1 MQFTSICV
9 VLDLQEEQKTK
20 VKGTEAWTSV
30 KSESAIADINALFK
44 KVATATYPHL
54 EPQSC
59 PASRHLT
66 IHSVSASLQTPQL
79 LPP

>member
-9 VLDLQEEQKTK
+9 VLDLQEEQKSK

-44 KVATATYPHL
+44 KVATAT
-54 EPQSC
+54 
-59 PASRHLT
+59 ARR
-66 IHSVSASLQTPQL
+66 IL
-79 LPP
+79 LRMLPIET